1 MATGSKEERGDI
13 FGPPAPSVRPPKKSG
28 PVLACGI
35 PPRIRSPANCS
46 QSALILAASRDNLR
60 ETVFLWSTPLVIAR
74 CSSGCANRKADCAV
88 ALSPVEIAVS
98 TFLTKVRTRL
108 TRARLIAVRLAVCRM
123 RFSADL

>member
-1 MATGSKEERGDI
+1 MGSKEEREDI
-13 FGPPAPSVRPPKKSG
+13 FWPPGPSVRPPKKSG
-28 PVLACGI
+28 PV
-35 PPRIRSPANCS
+35 PRLRHSAADTIAANCD

-74 CSSGCANRKADCAV
+74 CSSGCANRRADCAV

-108 TRARLIAVRLAVCRM
+108 TRARLIAVRLAVCRI

>member
-1 MATGSKEERGDI
+1 MGSKKEREDI
-13 FGPPAPSVRPPKKSG
+13 FWLSASSVRPLKKSG
-28 PVLACGI
+28 AG
-35 PPRIRSPANCS
+35 PRLRHYAADTIRAIRG
-46 QSALILAASRDNLR
+46 QSALILAASRDSLR

-74 CSSGCANRKADCAV
+74 CSSGCANRRADCAV

-108 TRARLIAVRLAVCRM
+108 TRARLIAVRFAVCRM